1 MEAERRGP
9 ARDRTRYTNADK
21 VAVRGF
27 KDYARP
33 HGWPCWSDSSVC
45 GDYGYF
51 YECPGLA

>member
-51 YECPGLA
+51 YECPRLA